1 MIVVMAA
8 GGRAIM
14 TLDPTSD
21 MTTVTHQIVTIL
33 TGDTVRFGP
42 NLIGFALG
50 FALFSF
56 TLAFNIIALRIV
68 RSYRVRYG

>member
-1 MIVVMAA
+1 MAA

-33 TGDTVRFGP
+33 TGDTSFDSART
-42 NLIGFALG
+42 LSAFALG